1 MKFPIFVAFVS
12 LILFLLPIDTLA
24 QQIRPSTD
32 RIPVGSKIVIRLS
45 IPEQDP
51 AIRYRMEISRAGSD
65 NMYSWTT
72 ESGPYDQA
80 VELGVPP
87 EPGPYEI
94 ILRRADDEVV
104 VQSAPLEVYF
114 APAPGALSLST
125 TRATSGETV
134 SVSVQIPEGRYTN
147 SPWIGLFR
155 LGRNTDG
162 GTSIADERIAW
173 DNVPQDGGPANL
185 VMPRWPGR
193 YEVRLFDRR
202 EGPFVLD
209 TRQIEVFADPA
220 PGMLSLNASTFEVGA
235 QVTATVTLDRDRHFG
250 SAWMGLFRP
259 ESVRENGVVR
269 PEERLNWEWVDKNT
283 MQSTFFAPRTAGT
296 YEIRVFD
303 DESGA
308 FRFELDRIAFEV
320 QATPQP
326 GAIDIAQTDYI
337 IGAPIDFSVNL
348 KPNRFY
354 GSPWVGLFD
363 VEREPTS
370 GNAPRSPNRYTWD
383 WVADGEAEQ
392 FNAPA
397 WPGDYQLRLYDR
409 DARYYLLDTVDIS
422 VTAPPTPGAL
432 SLAKTRVEIGEP
444 IRVTTNL
451 EPNRY
456 YGSPFVGIFSR
467 PRTNVQGGARITT
480 TRVLWDWVRDGEEVN
495 LGAINRPGV
504 FDVRLYDR
512 DNWGYILDSAQ
523 IEVVMSP
530 TPGVLTTDKD
540 VYRVGEPITINVDL
554 PQPRYY
560 GSSWV
565 GLMTVPTAYSAP
577 NAPVENYRLAYE
589 WVNSEGGP
597 YTLTAPWTWGTY
609 RVVVM
614 DRQSGGVWLDE
625 KEIKVIPKR
634 ENLIR
639 VSGRSF
645 APGAPMRLQ
654 IRWPDGLPLNG
665 PKVTMHRSSYVTEG
679 GALAVEIPLQTHWVN
694 KSDEILEMRAPNEEG
709 LYEFR
714 FTDRNQGFYILDIE
728 EFAVVDPA
736 LVPATR
742 TPRRLTPMPGEGRS
756 VPSGTEGLPGSPSL
770 PSDNTP
776 AENQTPT
783 DTEGEEPASDETEVA
798 EDAPDAE
805 TPQPETQPSNSAPE
819 DGDASADKTAGP
831 PQLAILTMGPSGMV
845 EVTRISP
852 GQSFLVQARF
862 EASPQSGTV
871 TAELSLGGNPTS
883 IVLRQEQEGVY
894 RSGVVQM
901 PTGAEENQ

>member
-1 MKFPIFVAFVS
+1 MKFPFLVAFVS
-12 LILFLLPIDTLA
+12 LTLFLLPIEILA
-24 QQIRPSTD
+24 QQIRPSSD
-32 RIPVGSKIVIRLS
+32 RRPVGSNIVIRLS

-51 AIRYRMEISRAGSD
+51 AIRYRMGIARAGSTR
-65 NMYSWTT
+65 MYSWTT

-80 VELGVPP
+80 VELGVPVD
-87 EPGPYEI
+87 PGPYEV

-104 VQSAPLEVYF
+104 VQSVPLEVYF
-114 APAPGALSLST
+114 APTPGALSLST
-125 TRATSGETV
+125 SRATAGETI
-134 SVSVQIPEGRYTN
+134 SVSAQIPEGRYTN

-162 GTSIADERIAW
+162 GTSIADERWTW
-173 DNVPQDGGPANL
+173 DYVPAEGGTVNL

-193 YEVRLFDRR
+193 YEIRLFDRR
-202 EGPFVLD
+202 DGPFVLD
-209 TRQIEVFADPA
+209 AQQVEVFADPA
-220 PGMLSLNASTFEVGA
+220 PGMLSLNGSTFEVGA

-269 PEERLNWEWVDKNT
+269 PENRLNWEWVDKNT
-283 MQSTFFAPRTAGT
+283 MQSTFFAPSTAGT

-363 VEREPTS
+363 VEREPAP
-370 GNAPRSPNRYTWD
+370 GNAPRLTTRYTWD
-383 WVADGEAEQ
+383 WVANGETEK
-392 FNAPA
+392 FYAPA
-397 WPGDYQLRLYDR
+397 WPGNYQLRLYDR
-409 DARYYLLDTVDIS
+409 DARYYLLDTIDIS
-422 VTAPPTPGAL
+422 VTAPPTPGVMA
-432 SLAKTRVEIGEP
+432 LAKTQVEIGEP
-444 IRVTTNL
+444 IKITTNL

-456 YGSPFVGIFSR
+456 YGSPYIGIFSR

-480 TRVLWDWVRDGEEVN
+480 TRVLWDWVRDGEEVDF
-495 LGAINRPGV
+495 GAINRPGIY
-504 FDVRLYDR
+504 DVRLYDR
-512 DNWGYILDSAQ
+512 DGSGYVLDTTQ

-560 GSSWV
+560 GSPWV
-565 GLMTVPTAYSAP
+565 GLVTVPNAYSAP
-577 NAPVENYRLAYE
+577 NAPVENYRLSYE
-589 WVNSEGGP
+589 WVNSGAGP

-654 IRWPDGLPLNG
+654 IRWPDGLPLAG

-679 GALAVEIPLQTHWVN
+679 GALAVEIPLQTHWVRE
-694 KSDEILEMRAPNEEG
+694 SDEILEMQAPSEEG

-728 EFAVVDPA
+728 EFAVVDPVLA
-736 LVPATR
+736 SATR

-756 VPSGTEGLPGSPSL
+756 EPSSTEGLPGTPRL
-770 PSDNTP
+770 PSDSTP
-776 AENQTPT
+776 AEDQPAT
-783 DTEGEEPASDETEVA
+783 DTDGDEPANDGTETA
-798 EDAPDAE
+798 ENTPDTE
-805 TPQPETQPSNSAPE
+805 TPQPESQPSDSAPE
-819 DGDASADKTAGP
+819 NSETPADGTAGP
-831 PQLAILTMGPSGMV
+831 PQLAVMTMGPSGMV

-862 EASPQSGTV
+862 EAPPQSGTV
-871 TAELSLGGNPTS
+871 TAELTLGGNPTS
-883 IVLRQEQEGVY
+883 IVLRKEQEGVY

-901 PTGAEENQ
+901 PTGAGEDQ